1 MSNRLYDSTAA
12 MQVIG
17 CAIKNPNLLDSDG
30 IYFFNQ
36 EDFVTDLHRVIFSSI
51 FNLRQMGTQTISIK
65 VIEDYLNNGHL
76 ESYGIYKASNG
87 AQWLEQVIQNA
98 DLPNFDYNYNRLK
111 KYTLLREYDK
121 IGINCNWLY
130 DPDNILDPTKK
141 EQQEEYFDSLSLEEI
156 SNLVNNKVL
165 DVKDCY
171 VDNISNSYSQIGEGI
186 DELFDSLFTTPDIGA
201 PFQDKIFNTVT
212 RGARLGKY
220 YLRSAPTGVGK
231 SRMMLADMLYI
242 AANKIYD
249 TYSNSWKDN
258 GESWPSLFISTELEL
273 EEIQM
278 MCVAFLSGI
287 SEQKIRTGE
296 IKKDNE
302 RIKTAIEILKQSP
315 LYIEVLPDFN
325 VKDVENTIKRNIR
338 INKVQYVAFDYINS
352 SLGLLSEMSQK
363 TRGVNMREDNIL
375 FLLSTRLKELAVE
388 FNIFI
393 ESGTQT
399 NAKLCIGNNTLS
411 VYQRSNI

>member
-315 LYIEVLPDFN
+315 LYIEILPDFN

>member
-98 DLPNFDYNYNRLK
+98 DLPNFNYNYNRLK

-156 SNLVNNKVL
+156 SNLINNKVL

-220 YLRSAPTGVGK
+220 YLRSAPTGVG
-231 SRMMLADMLYI
+231 
-242 AANKIYD
+242 
-249 TYSNSWKDN
+249 
-258 GESWPSLFISTELEL
+258 
-273 EEIQM
+273 
-278 MCVAFLSGI
+278 
-287 SEQKIRTGE
+287 
-296 IKKDNE
+296 
-302 RIKTAIEILKQSP
+302 
-315 LYIEVLPDFN
+315 
-325 VKDVENTIKRNIR
+325 
-338 INKVQYVAFDYINS
+338 
-352 SLGLLSEMSQK
+352 
-363 TRGVNMREDNIL
+363 NIL
-375 FLLSTRLKELAVE
+375 TFS
-388 FNIFI
+388 
-393 ESGTQT
+393 
-399 NAKLCIGNNTLS
+399 
-411 VYQRSNI
+411 Y